1 MVRRTDYE
9 GALVLGMRR
18 REFVILLGGVLA
30 AARPLAARAQQPD
43 RARRIGAL
51 IGFAEGDR
59 EQRARTAAFLN
70 RLQELGWTD
79 GRNIR
84 IDYRYTN
91 ADTERMRVSADELV
105 ALSPDLILAQTN
117 PVLAALRQA
126 TSSVPIVFVQVSD
139 PVGGGFVASLARPGG
154 NMTGFTNFEPEMGGK
169 WLETLTE
176 ATRGLTRV
184 AILLHSKIAAH
195 AAFLRA
201 AQAAAPTLGT
211 TVIAVAADD
220 ALEIERFIAAFSAQ
234 PKGGLV
240 VLPSAA
246 HIVNRDLIIALAA
259 RHRLPAIYPYSLFAN
274 AGGLISYGIDQ
285 VEQWRRAAS
294 YVDRILKGEKP
305 ADLPVQQPTKYEL
318 VINLKT
324 AKALDLEIPP
334 MLLTRADEVIE

>member
-1 MVRRTDYE
+1 
-9 GALVLGMRR
+9 MRR
-18 REFVILLGGVLA
+18 REFITLLGGA
-30 AARPLAARAQQPD
+30 TATWPLAARAQQPD
-43 RARRIGAL
+43 RTRRIGAL
-51 IGFAEGDR
+51 IGFAEGDQ

-70 RLQELGWTD
+70 RLRELGWTD
-79 GRNIR
+79 GRNIQ
-84 IDYRYTN
+84 IDYRYTDG
-91 ADTERMRVSADELV
+91 DTDRMRVAANELV

-176 ATRGLTRV
+176 ATRGLTRA
-184 AILLHSKIAAH
+184 AILLHPKIAAH

-211 TVIAVAADD
+211 TVIAAEAVDGS
-220 ALEIERFIAAFSAQ
+220 EIERSVSAFSAD
-234 PKGGLV
+234 PNGGLI
-240 VLPSAA
+240 VLPSPLV
-246 HIVNRDLIIALAA
+246 ILNRDPIIALAA
-259 RHRLPAIYPYSLFAN
+259 RYRLPAVYPYSFFAN

-305 ADLPVQQPTKYEL
+305 ADLPAQQPTKYEL

-324 AKALDLEIPP
+324 AKALRLEVPP
-334 MLLTRADEVIE
+334 TLLARADEVIE

>member
-1 MVRRTDYE
+1 MK
-9 GALVLGMRR
+9 R
-18 REFVILLGGVLA
+18 REFIALLGGA
-30 AARPLAARAQQPD
+30 AATWPLAAPAQQPD
-43 RARRIGAL
+43 RARRIGVL

-91 ADTERMRVSADELV
+91 AETERMRVSADELV

-220 ALEIERFIAAFSAQ
+220 AIEIEQFITAFSAQ

-259 RHRLPAIYPYSLFAN
+259 RHRLPAVYPYSLFAN

-334 MLLTRADEVIE
+334 MLLTRADQAIE

>member
-1 MVRRTDYE
+1 MLD
-9 GALVLGMRR
+9 LRR
-18 REFVILLGGVLA
+18 RDFVTLLSGA
-30 AARPLAARAQQPD
+30 AVGWPLAARAQQAD

-51 IGFAEGDR
+51 IGFAAGDQ
-59 EQRARTAAFLN
+59 EQRVRTAAFLN
-70 RLQELGWTD
+70 RLQELGWMD

-84 IDYRYTN
+84 IDYRYTG
-91 ADTERMRVSADELV
+91 ADTERMRISADELV

-169 WLETLTE
+169 WLEMLTE
-176 ATRGLTRV
+176 ATRDVTRV

-211 TVIAVAADD
+211 TVTAVAADD
-220 ALEIERFIAAFSAQ
+220 ALEIERFITAFSAQ
-234 PKGGLV
+234 PKGGLI
-240 VLPSAA
+240 VLPSAS

-259 RHRLPAIYPYSLFAN
+259 RHRLPAVYPYSLFAN

-285 VEQWRRAAS
+285 VEQWRSSRGRS
-294 YVDRILKGEKP
+294 R
-305 ADLPVQQPTKYEL
+305 PTCRCS
-318 VINLKT
+318 NRPNT
-324 AKALDLEIPP
+324 SWSS
-334 MLLTRADEVIE
+334 T

>member
-1 MVRRTDYE
+1 MLD
-9 GALVLGMRR
+9 LRR
-18 REFVILLGGVLA
+18 REFVALLGGTA
-30 AARPLAARAQQPD
+30 AAWPLAARAQQTD

-51 IGFAEGDR
+51 IGFAEGDQ
-59 EQRARTAAFLN
+59 EQRVRTTAFLN
-70 RLQELGWTD
+70 RLQELGWMD

-84 IDYRYTN
+84 IDYRYTD
-91 ADTERMRVSADELV
+91 ADAERMRVSADELV

-126 TSSVPIVFVQVSD
+126 TSNLPIVFVQISD

-195 AAFLRA
+195 GAFLRA

-220 ALEIERFIAAFSAQ
+220 APEIERLITAFSGQ
-234 PKGGLV
+234 PKGGLI

-259 RHRLPAIYPYSLFAN
+259 RHRLPAVYPYALFAN

-305 ADLPVQQPTKYEL
+305 ADLPVQQPTKYQL

-324 AKALDLEIPP
+324 AKALDLEISP